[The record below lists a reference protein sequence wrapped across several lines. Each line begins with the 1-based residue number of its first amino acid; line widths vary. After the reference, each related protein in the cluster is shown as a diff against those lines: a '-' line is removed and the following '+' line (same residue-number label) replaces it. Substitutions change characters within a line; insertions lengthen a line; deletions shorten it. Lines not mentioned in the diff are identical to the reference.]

1 MSDVSL
7 QAEVVWQSNYES
19 ILRETDDL
27 EQAIDR
33 LSAPINLD
41 LAVDTSRLAELDTL
55 TDDQT
60 MTVNVDP
67 LVEGDADLTSLLSLD
82 SEVLTPQVDPAV
94 ESDADLTSLLDLDSE
109 VLTPQVDPEMSEDG
123 DAILD
128 KLNALIGLEV
138 VNLVVNL
145 AENLEGA
152 PVLGRLFSDQS
163 AGRIATASTAG
174 QLDPTAAMNAV
185 DSIFNRGY
193 GENVDEV
200 ARLVSTISNV
210 LGETDPYA
218 LAEIATNAYEAA
230 TAIEGITGQQQDV
243 NALFVQ
249 QNRMVESGMAT
260 SFQQASD
267 VMVAG
272 FQSAIGYSG
281 DFLGDL
287 GEFTPV
293 MAQMG
298 FTAEQTL
305 STLET
310 GLSGGVDNISR
321 MAEGFISFNELAT
334 AADDNFVTA
343 LNTLDQISS
352 IDLAAQFNLY
362 EQGQLSGADLMA
374 GVLDAAREYADT
386 NGVNET
392 QGILTNLFGST
403 AENIGAQGLLNIDP
417 NADGFTDLENRAK
430 EASDTIRDTLQTA
443 ITEFLRTAEDA
454 AADFL
459 SEDQLGLAAKI
470 DAIKNGLTDAI
481 EVLQEGGTLGDAL
494 EVGFQIK
501 GVDEF
506 IHQFQSAMGNFVIA
520 ILQVVATLQELI
532 PGGSDGAAT
541 RAQIATMAQAQL
553 AFDLEGASADNI
565 VSTLTTAV
573 QRGVDEA
580 AVGQALTDQINA
592 MVQNGDVGGAR
603 ELLASA
609 NTANMDVS
617 GLSAQVDSL
626 AQGMLTEFYAALES
640 GDVDVAAALAQ
651 SLGDTTSLNAA
662 FDAAFAAGD
671 FNLATTLAEQLNDP
685 AAVQT
690 VQSALQTLRDN
701 ATAAIAEGDA
711 SLFIDATELLPE
723 EEVQAIA
730 QTHADTLRTMAEEAL
745 TNNDWNLASDIA
757 EALDDDALRQR
768 LEDLWTVTDEG
779 ISVAAA
785 AAGKTAIDTTMH
797 DLEVAAQSTNTQ
809 VSAAMTSAATATED
823 ADSRIGTAGGN
834 MVNTQQE
841 VGGAGEEMGA
851 GVSTGADTAADS
863 IQALETQLSSSAAR
877 IIAQLAAI
885 KSASADMDTLANAAA
900 TTTLDAEQN
909 YTGGVADGWSWV
921 GERGPELMHFD
932 QSAAILNNQSSM
944 RMMDLMGG
952 GMGGGPVNVYN
963 TWNVSSGAQADAA
976 VTRML
981 NQLRG
986 LTG

>member
-19 ILRETDDL
+19 VLRETDDL
-27 EQAIDR
+27 EQRIER

-55 TDDQT
+55 ISDQ
-60 MTVNVDP
+60 
-67 LVEGDADLTSLLSLD
+67 SLD
-82 SEVLTPQVDPAV
+82 VTIDPVV
-94 ESDADLTSLLDLDSE
+94 ESDSDLDNLLRLESESIAPEIDPTLDDAPINEVKDLDDEVVTPEVDVQEKNAQDSVLKKLDDLRALGVISVTLDVLGNVSPMVGTVLDLISTDAAALLNARTGGSIENAGELIDNVFTTSLATSRDEAAQLLAVAQQLGVPFEELQSAVGGAFDTAIVQGQDVNEVLATADL
-109 VLTPQVDPEMSEDG
+109 
-123 DAILD
+123 
-128 KLNALIGLEV
+128 
-138 VNLVVNL
+138 LVKSGL
-145 AENLEGA
+145 AEN
-152 PVLGRLFSDQS
+152 F
-163 AGRIATASTAG
+163 
-174 QLDPTAAMNAV
+174 
-185 DSIFNRGY
+185 
-193 GENVDEV
+193 
-200 ARLVSTISNV
+200 
-210 LGETDPYA
+210 
-218 LAEIATNAYEAA
+218 TNAYD
-230 TAIEGITGQQQDV
+230 IIT
-243 NALFVQ
+243 
-249 QNRMVESGMAT
+249 
-260 SFQQASD
+260 
-267 VMVAG
+267 AG
-272 FQSAIGYSG
+272 FQSGANQGDEFLSILREYGSTFSEMGFSAEETLSAIDSGLAAGIDNADRIADAIRETRIRAMEVDNEDVNTAYSSLG
-281 DFLGDL
+281 LGDEL
-287 GEFTPV
+287 AAFRQGELTGAQLWEGITSALADKSTGEQSALLASIVGTQAEDFGAEALLSVDTTNEAFDNLEGRMEQASETFQDTLGQTLTTFFEMVQVEAGEF
-293 MAQMG
+293 
-298 FTAEQTL
+298 L
-305 STLET
+305 S
-310 GLSGGVDNISR
+310 S
-321 MAEGFISFNELAT
+321 
-334 AADDNFVTA
+334 
-343 LNTLDQISS
+343 
-352 IDLAAQFNLY
+352 
-362 EQGQLSGADLMA
+362 
-374 GVLDAAREYADT
+374 
-386 NGVNET
+386 
-392 QGILTNLFGST
+392 
-403 AENIGAQGLLNIDP
+403 
-417 NADGFTDLENRAK
+417 
-430 EASDTIRDTLQTA
+430 
-443 ITEFLRTAEDA
+443 
-454 AADFL
+454 
-459 SEDQLGLAAKI
+459 DQLGLADKVN
-470 DAIKNGLTDAI
+470 AIKDGLGEALD
-481 EVLQEGGTLGDAL
+481 VLQEGGTLGEAL
-494 EVGFQIK
+494 EQGFEIK

-541 RAQIATMAQAQL
+541 RAQIASMAQTQL
-553 AFDLEGASADNI
+553 AFDLEGSTADNI
-565 VSTLTTAV
+565 VSTLTTAI

-603 ELLASA
+603 ELLAQFGEGNAA
-609 NTANMDVS
+609 NIDVT
-617 GLSAQVDSL
+617 GLSAQVDGL

-651 SLGDTTSLNAA
+651 SLGDPEALQSA
-662 FDAAFAAGD
+662 FAAAFAAGD
-671 FNLATTLAEQLNDP
+671 FSLATTLAEQLNDP

-690 VQSALQTLRDN
+690 VQTALQTLRDN

-723 EEVQAIA
+723 DEVRAIA

-823 ADSRIGTAGGN
+823 ADGRIGTAGDS
-834 MVNTQQE
+834 MVNAQQE

-909 YTGGVADGWSWV
+909 YTGGVASGWSWV

-944 RMMDLMGG
+944 RMMDLLGG
-952 GMGGGPVNVYN
+952 GMGGGTINQYN
-963 TWNVSSGAQADAA
+963 TWNVNSGATADAA
-976 VTRML
+976 VTRIL